1 MRDNSF
7 SGLTMRTDL
16 RVKSPHA
23 GFTLIE
29 VLVALA
35 IVSIALIALSQA
47 GGRAVDTQFQLEQR
61 SIALWVAAN
70 RLAEIELNQPIR
82 PGSRSGQLQMAERD
96 WRWQADVVAA
106 PGEQLWR
113 ADVRVYDSNDQLV
126 ITHSGFLPR

>member
-1 MRDNSF
+1 MFADVPGTSVRSTSQRN
-7 SGLTMRTDL
+7 
-16 RVKSPHA
+16 A

-35 IVSIALIALSQA
+35 IVAIALVALSQA
-47 GGRAVDTQFQLEQR
+47 GGRAIDTQYQLEQR
-61 SIALWVAAN
+61 SIALWLAAN

-82 PGSRSGQLQMAERD
+82 PGTRSGQLQMAERD
-96 WRWQADVVAA
+96 WRWQAEIQAA

-113 ADVRVYDSNDQLV
+113 ADVRVYDANDQLI